1 MKVTIEKSTANGT
14 VKAPP
19 SKSDAH
25 RLLICAGLS
34 KGISTIGNISLS
46 EDISA
51 TLDCLSSLGA
61 KIKIDGDT
69 VTVDGTETGTSTERY
84 LNCRESGST
93 LRFFIPICMLSDK
106 ETTLSGSERLFARPL
121 DIYEKIAKEQN
132 LVFNKESGKLT
143 VKGVLKG
150 TDFTVRGNVSSQ
162 FISGLLFSMPLLE
175 NDSRIHILP
184 PVESQPYI
192 EMTLSTMRKFGIE
205 CYFENDETLFVKG
218 NQAYIPQKL
227 SAEGDWSNAAFLDG
241 FNLVGG
247 DVVATGL
254 SADSLQGD
262 KIYRQYFEM
271 IKNGR
276 PTLDISDCP
285 DLGPVLMALAAANNG
300 AVLTGTKRLKIKES
314 DRGEAMKQELSK
326 FSIDVKVSDNEIVVE
341 SGLRKP
347 SQILCSHNDHRIVMS
362 LTILLSLTG
371 GEISGAEAVR
381 KSFPDFFEKIGR
393 LGIIRSEE

>member
-1 MKVTIEKSTANGT
+1 MKVTIEKCTAKGI

-61 KIKIDGDT
+61 KIEIDGDT
-69 VTVDGTETGTSTERY
+69 VTVDGTGTGTSSERY

-150 TDFTVRGNVSSQ
+150 TDFTVSGNVSSQ

-254 SADSLQGD
+254 SVDSLQGD

-371 GEISGAEAVR
+371 GTIDGAEAVR
-381 KSFPDFFEKIGR
+381 KSFPDFFRKTEK
-393 LGIIRSEE
+393 LGIIQSEE